1 MPQQYLTAA
10 LYQFIDLP
18 EYADWQQPLQD
29 LCDAHHVKGLLLLAH
44 EGVNG
49 TIAGLPDDVH
59 AVLNWL
65 KRDARL
71 ANLVHKE
78 AFAATNPFYRM
89 RVRLKREI
97 VTLGVPELNPALN
110 AGQYVKPED
119 WNALI
124 SQPDVVLVDTR
135 NDYEVGI
142 GSFEGAIN
150 PHTKSFT
157 EFPQWVAEQSQPGG
171 ALHGKDKIAMFCTG
185 GIRCEKSTAFMKTQG
200 FDNVYHLEGGI
211 LKYLEE
217 IPQDESMWWGDC
229 FVFDQRVSVGHGL
242 VRGPHLLCRSCR
254 MPLGEAERVH
264 PRYVRGISCPYCHGT
279 RTPAQE
285 ASLAERQRQMDLA
298 DVRGDSHLG
307 NTQSQRTRK
316 QDAEAALAAL
326 HGLPVLYSFRRCPYA
341 MRARLALAQSGVQC
355 QVREVVLKNK
365 PAALLAASPKG
376 TVPVLVLADGTVIE
390 QSLDIMLWA
399 LRQNDQDGWLTPTDG
414 SLDEM
419 LALIARNDGEFKQ
432 ALDRC
437 KYPNRY
443 PEADANAAQV
453 TAKAFLGSLNDQL
466 AATGYLF
473 GRDPSLADMA
483 IRPFVRQFAGIDDDA
498 WAAQPWPHLQAWL
511 VRLTDSALFE
521 QIMGKY
527 PAWHADEAG
536 VLFPPEAAGA
546 DGADSE
552 DSATSI

>member
-1 MPQQYLTAA
+1 MSQQYLTAA

-18 EYADWQQPLQD
+18 EFADWQQPLQD
-29 LCDAHHVKGLLLLAH
+29 LCDARQVKGLLLLAH
-44 EGVNG
+44 EGING

-59 AVLNWL
+59 AVLDWL

-71 ANLVHKE
+71 SDLVHKE

-171 ALHGKDKIAMFCTG
+171 VLHGKERIAMFCTG
-185 GIRCEKSTAFMKTQG
+185 GIRCEKSTAYMKSQG
-200 FDNVYHLEGGI
+200 FDNVYHLQGGV

-217 IPQDESMWWGDC
+217 IPQEASMWWGDC
-229 FVFDQRVSVGHGL
+229 FVFDERVSVGHGL
-242 VRGPHLLCRSCR
+242 QRGPHQLCRSCR
-254 MPLGEAERVH
+254 MPLGKAEMQH
-264 PRYVRGISCPYCHGT
+264 PHYVRGVSCPYCHGT
-279 RTPAQE
+279 RTPEQE
-285 ASLAERQRQMDLA
+285 AALAERQRQMDLA
-298 DVRGDSHLG
+298 AARGESHLG
-307 NTQSQRTRK
+307 HTQASSQQSRQQK
-316 QDAEAALAAL
+316 MAEQLTAMQ
-326 HGLPVLYSFRRCPYA
+326 GLPVLYSFRRCPYA
-341 MRARLALAQSGVQC
+341 MRARLALAQAGVQC
-355 QVREVVLKNK
+355 QLREVVLKDK

-399 LRQNDQDGWLTPTDG
+399 LRQNDPDSWLSPTAG
-414 SLDEM
+414 SLDDM
-419 LALIARNDGEFKQ
+419 RALIARNDGEFKQ

-443 PEADANAAQV
+443 PEADAAAAQG
-453 TAKAFLGSLNDQL
+453 AARAFLSGLNEQL

-483 IRPFVRQFAGIDDDA
+483 IRPFVRQFAGIDEAA
-498 WAAQPWPHLQAWL
+498 WQAQPWPHLQAWL
-511 VRLTDSALFE
+511 TRLTDSALFE
-521 QIMGKY
+521 QVMNKY
-527 PAWHADEAG
+527 PAWHPDEAG
-536 VLFPPEAAGA
+536 VLFPADANTLEGEA
-546 DGADSE
+546 SV
-552 DSATSI
+552 

>member
-1 MPQQYLTAA
+1 MPQQTLTAA

-29 LCDAHHVKGLLLLAH
+29 LCDARHVKGLLLLAH

-59 AVLNWL
+59 AVLDWL

-78 AFAATNPFYRM
+78 AYADRNPFYRM

-97 VTLGVPELNPALN
+97 VTLGVPALNPALN
-110 AGQYVKPED
+110 AGQYVKPAD

-150 PHTKSFT
+150 PHTQSFSD
-157 EFPQWVAEQSQPGG
+157 FPAWVAQQSQPGG
-171 ALHGKDKIAMFCTG
+171 ALHGKDKVAMFCTG
-185 GIRCEKSTAFMKTQG
+185 GIRCEKSTAYLKSQG
-200 FDNVYHLEGGI
+200 FDKVYHLEGGI

-217 IPQDESMWWGDC
+217 VPEEGSLWWGDC

-242 VRGPHLLCRSCR
+242 VRGPHQLCRSCR
-254 MPLGEAERVH
+254 MPLGEAERAH
-264 PRYVRGISCPYCHGT
+264 PHYVRGISCPYCHGT
-279 RTPAQE
+279 RTPEQA

-298 DVRGDSHLG
+298 EQRGAAHLG
-307 NTQSQRTRK
+307 NAQPQSQQSRQRK
-316 QDAEAALAAL
+316 TAQLLDALQ
-326 HGLPVLYSFRRCPYA
+326 GLPVLYSFRRCPYA
-341 MRARLALAQSGVQC
+341 MRARLALAQAGVQC
-355 QVREVVLKNK
+355 QLREVALKDK
-365 PAALLAASPKG
+365 PQALLAASPKG

-390 QSLDIMLWA
+390 QSLDIMRWA
-399 LRQNDQDGWLTPTDG
+399 LQHSDPDHWLAPTAG
-414 SLDEM
+414 TLDEM
-419 LALIARNDGEFKQ
+419 LALIAQSDGDFKH

-443 PEADANAAQV
+443 PLTDANAAQT
-453 TAKAFLGSLNDQL
+453 TAHAFLSTLNAQL

-483 IRPFVRQFAGIDDDA
+483 IRPFVRQFAGIDDAA
-498 WAAQPWPHLQAWL
+498 WQAQPWPHLQAWL
-511 VRLTDSALFE
+511 VRWTDSALFE
-521 QIMGKY
+521 QCMAKY

-536 VLFPPEAAGA
+536 ALFPPQGDTAAA
-546 DGADSE
+546 K
-552 DSATSI
+552 

>member
-1 MPQQYLTAA
+1 MPSQTLTAA

-18 EYADWQQPLQD
+18 EFADWQQPLQD

-49 TIAGLPDDVH
+49 TIAGQPDDVH
-59 AVLNWL
+59 TVLNWL

-78 AFAATNPFYRM
+78 ALADSNPFYRM

-124 SQPDVVLVDTR
+124 SDPDVVLVDTR

-142 GSFEGAIN
+142 GSFEGALN
-150 PHTKSFT
+150 PQTKSFT

-185 GIRCEKSTAFMKTQG
+185 GIRCEKSTAYMKTQG

-211 LKYLEE
+211 LKYLETVE
-217 IPQDESMWWGDC
+217 QDDSLWWGDC

-242 VRGPHLLCRSCR
+242 VRGPHQLCRSCR
-254 MPLGEAERVH
+254 MPLGESELQH
-264 PRYVRGISCPYCHGT
+264 PHYVRGVSCPYCHGT
-279 RTPAQE
+279 RTPEQA
-285 ASLAERQRQMDLA
+285 AALAERQRQMDLA
-298 DVRGDSHLG
+298 EQRGEAHLG
-307 NTQSQRTRK
+307 HTQTQSLQSRQQK
-316 QDAEAALAAL
+316 MAEQLDAMKA
-326 HGLPVLYSFRRCPYA
+326 LPVLYSFRRCPYA
-341 MRARLALAQSGVQC
+341 MRARLALAQAGIAC
-355 QVREVVLKNK
+355 QLREVALKDK

-390 QSLDIMLWA
+390 QSLDIMMWA
-399 LRQNDQDGWLTPTDG
+399 LRQQDNDGWLAPTAG

-419 LALIARNDGEFKQ
+419 LALIARNDGEFKH

-437 KYPNRY
+437 KYPSRH
-443 PEADANAAQV
+443 PEADAAQAQA
-453 TAKAFLGSLNDQL
+453 TAQAFLSQLNDQL
-466 AATGYLF
+466 ATSGYLF

-483 IRPFVRQFAGIDDDA
+483 IRPFVRQFAGIDDAA
-498 WAAQPWPHLQAWL
+498 WQAQPWPHLQAWL
-511 VRLTDSALFE
+511 TRLTDSALFE
-521 QIMGKY
+521 QVMEKY
-527 PAWHADEAG
+527 AAWREGEAG
-536 VLFPPEAAGA
+536 VPFPPETNRPAGE
-546 DGADSE
+546 GASE
-552 DSATSI
+552 A

>member
-1 MPQQYLTAA
+1 MSQYLTAA

-18 EYADWQQPLQD
+18 EFADWQQPLQD
-29 LCDAHHVKGLLLLAH
+29 LCDAHQVKGLLLLAH
-44 EGVNG
+44 EGING

-142 GSFEGAIN
+142 GSFDGAIN

-171 ALHGKDKIAMFCTG
+171 VLHGKDKIAMFCTG

-200 FDNVYHLEGGI
+200 FENVYHLQGGI

-217 IPQDESMWWGDC
+217 IPQTESMWWGDC
-229 FVFDQRVSVGHGL
+229 FVFDERVSVGHGL
-242 VRGPHLLCRSCR
+242 QRGPHQLCRSCR
-254 MPLGEAERVH
+254 MPLGEAERNH
-264 PRYVRGISCPYCHGT
+264 PHYVRGVSCPYCHGT
-279 RTPAQE
+279 RTPEQE
-285 ASLAERQRQMDLA
+285 AALAERQRQMDLA
-298 DVRGDSHLG
+298 EQRGETHLG
-307 NTQSQRTRK
+307 HNQTGTQQARLQK
-316 QDAEAALAAL
+316 KAEQLAAL
-326 HGLPVLYSFRRCPYA
+326 QGLPVLYSFRRCPYA
-341 MRARLALAQSGVQC
+341 MRARLALAQAGVQC
-355 QVREVVLKNK
+355 QLREVVLKDK
-365 PAALLAASPKG
+365 PAALLTASPKG

-390 QSLDIMLWA
+390 QSLEIMLWA
-399 LRQNDQDGWLTPTDG
+399 LRQNDPDSWLAPTDG
-414 SLDEM
+414 SLQAM
-419 LALIARNDGEFKQ
+419 LALIERNDGEFKQ
-432 ALDRC
+432 ALDHC
-437 KYPNRY
+437 KYPSRY
-443 PEADANAAQV
+443 PEADAAAAQA
-453 TAKAFLGSLNDQL
+453 TAQAFLSGLNDQL

-483 IRPFVRQFAGIDDDA
+483 IRPFVRQFAGIDEAA
-498 WAAQPWPHLQAWL
+498 WAATPWPHLQAWL

-521 QIMGKY
+521 QVMDKY
-527 PAWHADEAG
+527 PAWHADDAG
-536 VLFPPEAAGA
+536 VLFPAATDGVEREAE
-546 DGADSE
+546 SL
-552 DSATSI
+552 